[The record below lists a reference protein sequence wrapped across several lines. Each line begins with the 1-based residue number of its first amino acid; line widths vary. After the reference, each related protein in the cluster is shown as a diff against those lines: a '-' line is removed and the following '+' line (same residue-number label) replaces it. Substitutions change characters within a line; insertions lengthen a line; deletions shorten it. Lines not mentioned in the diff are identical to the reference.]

1 MQPSIRV
8 GLIVGVIGLVLV
20 LIGSAFSGICGL
32 VLPLLISGVAGYS
45 SVQREK
51 ALSKRDGA
59 RDGAIAGAIA
69 AGIASHAQ
77 ILAQVIVTA
86 LIENLPAFSR
96 FYIASDTFN
105 ATERI
110 FFYVIGLTWA
120 VFIGGI
126 VGAVAGYAGT
136 SDKPDA
142 PPMPME

>member
-8 GLIVGVIGLVLV
+8 GLIVGVIGLVLA

-51 ALSKRDGA
+51 ALSKGDGA

-69 AGIASHAQ
+69 AGIASHAR

-86 LIENLPAFSR
+86 LIENLPAFS
-96 FYIASDTFN
+96 IVSDTFN
-105 ATERI
+105 ATEQI
-110 FFYVIGLTWA
+110 FFYVMGLTWA

-126 VGAVAGYAGT
+126 VGAVAGYVGT